1 MPECRVTPWLLPGA
15 TTVSVCPA
23 RLAIFPILSR
33 YERTPPPR
41 SEKNSQ
47 RSKMR
52 SGEAEV
58 IQGLPES
65 SVAVESRPAPEWPAR
80 IGIVNDYVRI
90 PYANGSSFASQFL

>member
-1 MPECRVTPWLLPGA
+1 MPEWRLMALALPGA
-15 TTVSVCPA
+15 TTVSVWPA
-23 RLAIFPILSR
+23 FSAAFPILSK

-52 SGEAEV
+52 SEQAWV
-58 IQGLPES
+58 IDGLPRSDVGTAE
-65 SVAVESRPAPEWPAR
+65 RPAVKWPAR